1 MYNLHK
7 INIPFTLIM
16 YNASKKK
23 LKDITLKK
31 TSLLM
36 IASASMLL
44 ASPAVINTTVTQ
56 QAPQKGMFIMKKPQ
70 AQNKMMKQKMNMD
83 SPFLIKHGLPHLTK
97 MIMPYMNDPA
107 FNLTAEQKEALV
119 KVRVTTMS
127 AVMEAKQKVIVL
139 RKEIVISN
147 QAGVS
152 AEALKDKVA
161 TLALLEAAATMTH
174 LKCIESTKAILTKD
188 QMYFLL
194 TNKNKKMKHGKKQM
208 MRGNGQ
214 PKMMMMK
221 MNKGQGHGM
230 KCKSGKCGQMNK

>member
-1 MYNLHK
+1 
-7 INIPFTLIM
+7 
-16 YNASKKK
+16 
-23 LKDITLKK
+23 
-31 TSLLM
+31 M

-44 ASPAVINTTVTQ
+44 AAPAVDTTATNN
-56 QAPQKGMFIMKKPQ
+56 APQKGMSIMAKGQGVGMNMKNCKCKMSKQ
-70 AQNKMMKQKMNMD
+70 GQGMNSNKMQKKMMKQKMKMN

-107 FNLTAEQKEALV
+107 FNLTAEQKQQLA
-119 KVRVTTMS
+119 KVRQTTMT
-127 AVMEAKQKVIVL
+127 AIMEAKPKVMAL
-139 RKEIVISN
+139 RKEIVKSS

-152 AEALKDKVA
+152 SDDLKDKVA
-161 TLALLEAAATMTH
+161 ELALLEAAATMTH

-194 TNKNKKMKHGKKQM
+194 TNKSKRMNHGQKKM

-221 MNKGQGHGM
+221 MNKPRGQGM
-230 KCKSGKCGQMNK
+230 KCAQGKCGQGIMGK